1 MITRSRR
8 SLEKISYERSPLPCS
23 RVRHGFQ
30 VHSKDV
36 PTVCSMTIGTKPF
49 ALGDD
54 QSEARG
60 CDSREPLKSEK
71 CLLQFREA
79 SRVGRLRVASER
91 NMTGRRIQV
100 SPSLDSRV
108 VEESRDTALDAN
120 TGRCRFKR
128 FPSFSFATSSSMIF
142 VL

>member
-23 RVRHGFQ
+23 RVIHGFQ
-30 VHSKDV
+30 GHSKDV
-36 PTVCSMTIGTKPF
+36 PTVCSMTIGTRPF

-100 SPSLDSRV
+100 SPSLDSRHK
-108 VEESRDTALDAN
+108 LDASWKDHVILISTRTRDDAGSN
-120 TGRCRFKR
+120 A
-128 FPSFSFATSSSMIF
+128 FPPSHS
-142 VL
+142 LHPLQ

>member
-8 SLEKISYERSPLPCS
+8 SLEKISYERSPLPCF
-23 RVRHGFQ
+23 RVTHGFQ
-30 VHSKDV
+30 GYRKDV
-36 PTVCSMTIGTKPF
+36 PTVCSMTIGTRPF

-60 CDSREPLKSEK
+60 CDSRDPLKLEK

-91 NMTGRRIQV
+91 NMIGRRKQV
-100 SPSLDSRV
+100 SPSLD
-108 VEESRDTALDAN
+108 
-120 TGRCRFKR
+120 
-128 FPSFSFATSSSMIF
+128 TSSLTRRGR
-142 VL
+142 VT